1 MELKATTIYKGT
13 YLVNRKPNQN
23 HVFVAKEDYHC
34 PIMEQKMLT
43 GIRIKNGEVQDDFE
57 MSFKVFEHL
66 LVQGKIVRID

>member
-23 HVFVAKEDYHC
+23 HVFVAKEDYYC

-66 LVQGKIVRID
+66 LAQGKIIRID